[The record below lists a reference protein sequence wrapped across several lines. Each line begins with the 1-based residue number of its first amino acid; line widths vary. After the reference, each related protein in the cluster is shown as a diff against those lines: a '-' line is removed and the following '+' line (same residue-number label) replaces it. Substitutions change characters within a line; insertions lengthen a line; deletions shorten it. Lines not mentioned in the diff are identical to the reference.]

1 MTVIRLDA
9 ATFAKFKAAVGDVV
23 LADESGDHVRLRVVP
38 PVPDR
43 EPELTEEEWKRRMDP
58 TNGMTTAQMLAY
70 LKGLGAP

>member
-9 ATFAKFKAAVGDVV
+9 ATLAKFKAAAGEVV
-23 LADESGDHVRLRVVP
+23 LADESGNPVRLCVLP

-43 EPELTEEEWKRRMDP
+43 EPDLTDEEWKRRMDS

-70 LKGLGAP
+70 LKSLGTP